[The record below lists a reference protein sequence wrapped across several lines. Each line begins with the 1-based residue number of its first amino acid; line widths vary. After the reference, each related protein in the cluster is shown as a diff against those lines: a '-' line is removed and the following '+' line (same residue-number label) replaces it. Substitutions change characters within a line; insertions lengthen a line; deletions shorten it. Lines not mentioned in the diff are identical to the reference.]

1 VCREHES
8 VCVVVP
14 DALRPHLNGSNE
26 EEGVTM
32 SSRCIGLDVHRDFCE
47 VAIWEASELR
57 SAGRIDTRP
66 EALATFA
73 ATLRPDEEV
82 ALEVTSGARRVAEIM
97 RPHVDRVVIA
107 NTHRLAAISDSK
119 KKTDRN
125 DARTLAQLL
134 AAGVL
139 EGSWLPDEQTRA
151 LRRRVSRRHNLVV
164 ARTRAK
170 NEAMAVLHRNLSRRP
185 PMSDP
190 FGTKGRRWLGAL
202 ELPGDEVETL
212 SAALRQI
219 DFLSGEVEVIE
230 RELARFAADS
240 AEARRLMSVPGV
252 AMITAATF
260 LAQVGEIDRFAS
272 PRQLVGYLGLD
283 PRVRQSGN
291 GAAFTGRISK
301 EGSALVRHVV
311 VEAAH
316 SAIRSRGPLRAF
328 YERVRSRRGHAIAIV
343 ATARKMVCVFW
354 HLLSRGEDY
363 RHSIELATKKK
374 LRAVE
379 LMAGAPRRRGGGR
392 CEGPNRDARRTID
405 RERARAA
412 EEDYRRLV
420 AERQERTGTEEVKAA
435 MRTEPRA

>member
-1 VCREHES
+1 MPRARIRLCRCARRSPTES
-8 VCVVVP
+8 
-14 DALRPHLNGSNE
+14 E
-26 EEGVTM
+26 
-32 SSRCIGLDVHRDFCE
+32 
-47 VAIWEASELR
+47 
-57 SAGRIDTRP
+57 RIQPRGEITRP
-66 EALATFA
+66 EALAAFA
-73 ATLRPDEEV
+73 ATLRPDDEV
-82 ALEVTSGARRVAEIM
+82 ALEATSGARRVAEIL
-97 RPHVDRVVIA
+97 RAHVGRVVIA
-107 NTHRLAAISDSK
+107 NTHRLAAVSDSK

-219 DFLSGEVEVIE
+219 DFLSEEIATIE
-230 RELARFAADS
+230 RELARFVEGS

-260 LAQVGEIDRFAS
+260 LAQIGEIDRFSS
-272 PRQLVGYLGLD
+272 PKQLVGYLGLD
-283 PRVRQSGN
+283 PRVRQSGS

-301 EGSALVRHVV
+301 EGSVLVRHVM
-311 VEAAH
+311 VESAH
-316 SAIRSRGPLRAF
+316 SAIRTPGPLRAF
-328 YERVRSRRGHAIAIV
+328 YERVRSRRGHAVAIV
-343 ATARKMVCVFW
+343 ATARRMVALFW

-363 RHSIELATKKK
+363 RHALELPTKKK
-374 LRAVE
+374 LRKVE
-379 LMAGAPRRRGGGR
+379 LLTGSQRRQGGG
-392 CEGPNRDARRTID
+392 PSKDLNREQRLAID
-405 RERARAA
+405 RARAQAA
-412 EEDYRRLV
+412 EEEYRSLV
-420 AERQERTGTEEVKAA
+420 AKRQHGARKEEVPAGLHPPV
-435 MRTEPRA
+435 RT

>member
-1 VCREHES
+1 
-8 VCVVVP
+8 
-14 DALRPHLNGSNE
+14 
-26 EEGVTM
+26 M

-47 VAIWEASELR
+47 VAIWEDGKLR
-57 SAGRIDTRP
+57 SASRIDTRP
-66 EALATFA
+66 EALDAFA
-73 ATLRPDEEV
+73 ATLRPGDEV
-82 ALEVTSGARRVAEIM
+82 ALEATSGARRVAEIL

-139 EGSWLPDEQTRA
+139 EGSWLPDEPTRA

-170 NEAMAVLHRNLSRRP
+170 NEVMAVLHRNLAGHP

-190 FGTKGRRWLGAL
+190 FGAKGRRWLGAL
-202 ELPGDEVETL
+202 DLPDDEVETL

-219 DFLSGEVEVIE
+219 DFLSEEIATIE
-230 RELARFAADS
+230 RELARFVAGS
-240 AEARRLMSVPGV
+240 VEARRLMTVPGV

-260 LAQVGEIDRFAS
+260 LAQIGEIDRFATS
-272 PRQLVGYLGLD
+272 KQLVGYLGLD

-301 EGSALVRHVV
+301 EGSVLVRHVM
-311 VEAAH
+311 VESAH
-316 SAIRSRGPLRAF
+316 SAIRTPGPLRAF

-343 ATARKMVCVFW
+343 ATARKMVSVFW
-354 HLLSRGEDY
+354 QLLTRGDDY
-363 RHSIELATKKK
+363 RHALELPTKKK
-374 LRAVE
+374 LRRVE
-379 LMAGAPRRRGGGR
+379 LLTGAGRRQAGGPSKGL
-392 CEGPNRDARRTID
+392 NREQRLAID
-405 RERARAA
+405 RARAQAA
-412 EEDYRRLV
+412 EEEYRSLV
-420 AERQERTGTEEVKAA
+420 GGRQHGARKEKVQAAVQAHVRT
-435 MRTEPRA
+435 